1 MEIVAGDVTI
11 ADVAEFVE
19 RLREIGRRHDCLVQ
33 AVDARYV
40 AGREH
45 LERALALA
53 DRARERGEMVAA
65 DPAMEVLLHVAGT
78 RQIDRALELGV
89 GVGDMT
95 LAIVID
101 GEDEA
106 AAAAAVRSLVDPLPR
121 LPAPDE
127 ERLMSWF
134 EIGPAERA
142 ATAASLTDLVLER
155 VALLTVE
162 K

>member
-1 MEIVAGDVTI
+1 MEIVAGNVTI
-11 ADVAEFVE
+11 DDVGGFVE

-33 AVDARYV
+33 AIDAQYV
-40 AGREH
+40 AGRAH

-53 DRARERGEMVAA
+53 DRARERGEMVAE

-89 GVGDMT
+89 DDGDMT
-95 LAIVID
+95 LAIVIA

-106 AAAAAVRSLVDPLPR
+106 GAAAAVRALVDPLPR
-121 LPAPDE
+121 LPDPNE

-134 EIGPAERA
+134 EIGTAERG
-142 ATAASLTDLVLER
+142 ATAVSLTDLVLER